1 MSISQKMFSRGGVN
15 QSQDS
20 TDDAFESTVSMWVQ
34 FSTWRSFN
42 APFKL
47 SIFSEFLVQVDH
59 EKHNLSCKLEHIT
72 WAQDKYNT
80 SPARFLKIMIDVFR
94 HVHIHT
100 LPIFFLFCWVWVVV
114 WIHKCCISW
123 LVPFHIYPGIAVACM
138 QRCKTEMF
146 LNKVSKVK
154 ITSDAWKVIPI
165 I

>member
-34 FSTWRSFN
+34 FSTWCSFN

-100 LPIFFLFCWVWVVV
+100 LPIFFLFCWVLWWFESINVASAGQCLSTSILALPWHECKGAKQKCS
-114 WIHKCCISW
+114 WIRCQKWKS
-123 LVPFHIYPGIAVACM
+123 LVMHERLS
-138 QRCKTEMF
+138 Q
-146 LNKVSKVK
+146 
-154 ITSDAWKVIPI
+154 
-165 I
+165 